1 MKSFLRMFLSMFAL
15 AIVLF
20 ALVLMFSPQV
30 RTAFTSQS
38 GERAIGQL
46 KSDSQTQSPGQAQ
59 KAPAA
64 PISPEESSRASE
76 TQSGATSSSESG
88 N

>member
-30 RTAFTSQS
+30 RTAFTSQA

-46 KSDSQTQSPGQAQ
+46 KSNNELRAPGQQ
-59 KAPAA
+59 PNSPAA
-64 PISPEESSRASE
+64 LVTPEESAHGSD
-76 TQSGATSSSESG
+76 TQSGATSAG
-88 N
+88 DTGK